1 MKRFIDR
8 AVLLTYSLG
17 TLLLSETSP
26 EILVAFLC
34 AVIVSSLGYFLK
46 QRSCRLILCLLY
58 LACSL
63 FHMEFILFSPV
74 IFYGF
79 LEEKA
84 HIFSAL
90 AGAACLRYF
99 FSDHDWRLTCFLIF
113 GGFLAFILQYRT
125 AEYLAHD
132 TAFRKSRDDSTELNL
147 LLKQKNQILL
157 EKQDYEIYTATLK
170 ERNRIARE
178 IHDNVGHLLSRSIL
192 MTGAARTL
200 NRDPALSSFL
210 EQLEDTLNI
219 AMTSVRESI
228 HDLHDD
234 SIDLR
239 RVFSELTEGFTF
251 CPIQL
256 NYDMGP
262 EIPRAVKYSFIAI
275 AKEALTNITKH
286 SDATKV
292 LLSLHEHPGIYQLI
306 IEDNGAP
313 SPGICSGTQSDPPL
327 NPLSDPLEYFS
338 GSGMGLA
345 NMRDRVAALHGAIQV
360 QAQNGFRIFITVPKS
375 DLS

>member
-8 AVLLTYSLG
+8 AVLLIYSLG
-17 TLLLSETSP
+17 TLFLLETSP
-26 EILVAFLC
+26 VFLVAFLC
-34 AVIVSSLGYFLK
+34 AVMVSSLGYCLK
-46 QRSCRLILCLLY
+46 WRNCRLAFYILY
-58 LACSL
+58 LVCSL
-63 FHMEFILFSPV
+63 FYMEFILFFPV

-79 LEEKA
+79 LEEKT
-84 HIFSAL
+84 HIFSVL
-90 AGAACLRYF
+90 TGAICLRYF
-99 FSDHDWRLTCFLIF
+99 FADYDWRLTFFLIF
-113 GGFLAFILQYRT
+113 GGVLTFILQYRT

-132 TAFRKSRDDSTELNL
+132 IAFKKSRDDSTELNL
-147 LLKQKNQILL
+147 LLKQKNQFLL

-192 MTGAARTL
+192 MTGAAKTL

-210 EQLEDTLNI
+210 EQLEDTLNT
-219 AMTSVRESI
+219 AMTGVRESV

-239 RVFSELTEGFTF
+239 GVLSELTEGFTF
-251 CPIQL
+251 CPVQF

-275 AKEALTNITKH
+275 VKEALTNIMKH

-306 IEDNGAP
+306 IEDNGSP
-313 SPGICSGTQSDPPL
+313 SPGISCDMQSDPPS
-327 NPLSDPLEYFS
+327 NSQSDPLECFS

-345 NMRDRVAALHGAIQV
+345 NMRDRVATLHGTIQI
-360 QAQNGFRIFITVPKS
+360 QTQKGFRIFITVPKS
-375 DLS
+375 EFS